1 MKRFFMRRSTLVV
14 VATLFILGLAIVLF
28 EVGQYQVISM
38 LMVIVACIPIYY
50 RYERKRLNIKELV
63 LIAILTTTA
72 VLGRFLFY
80 MIPAITPMTAIIIIS
95 GICMGAEIGFLV
107 GSLSAV
113 TSNMLFGQ
121 GPWTPYQMFSWGLIG
136 LIAGLP
142 WIRKVLSKSYWFL
155 VLYGILA
162 GIFFSFFMDVWT
174 VLSIDRYFSWT
185 RYVALLVTALPYTI
199 SYCFANAFFSC
210 LLLRAIQTRLQR
222 ILIKYDIK

>member
-1 MKRFFMRRSTLVV
+1 MRRSTLVV
-14 VATLFILGLAIVLF
+14 AATLFILGLAILLF

-50 RYERKRLNIKELV
+50 RYERKKLNIKELV

-121 GPWTPYQMFSWGLIG
+121 GPWTPFQMFSWGLIG

-142 WIRKVLSKSYWFL
+142 WIRRVLSKNYWFL

>member
-1 MKRFFMRRSTLVV
+1 MSEKGRESYMKRFFMRRSTLVV
-14 VATLFILGLAIVLF
+14 AATLFILGLAILLF

-50 RYERKRLNIKELV
+50 RYERKKLNIKELV

-113 TSNMLFGQ
+113 TSNMLFGYTVDAISDVFM
-121 GPWTPYQMFSWGLIG
+121 GADWLDCRTALD
-136 LIAGLP
+136 
-142 WIRKVLSKSYWFL
+142 SK
-155 VLYGILA
+155 GIKQK
-162 GIFFSFFMDVWT
+162 
-174 VLSIDRYFSWT
+174 
-185 RYVALLVTALPYTI
+185 LLVFILTAFWLGSSFHFLWMFGRYSQST
-199 SYCFANAFFSC
+199 
-210 LLLRAIQTRLQR
+210 
-222 ILIKYDIK
+222 DIFHGQGIWRYL